1 MMTSADSCETGLIN
15 PFFSSVCRRVCI
27 STYVI
32 RNYFVFITLDLTRPL
47 DAFAVERDGVLTWF
61 GSRLD
66 LYSIWP
72 RRIYGF
78 LNNEVRTF
86 TRNIVVHHKFI
97 PGKFPLIQFEQKSL
111 QQRTVTI
118 NNPKPLI
125 YDETCT

>member
-1 MMTSADSCETGLIN
+1 MMTSAESCGTGLVN
-15 PFFSSVCRRVCI
+15 PFISSVCRHVCI
-27 STYVI
+27 STCVT
-32 RNYFVFITLDLTRPL
+32 RNYFVSITLDLTRPP
-47 DAFAVERDGVLTWF
+47 DAFAVERQGVLTWF